1 MLLAAIIPGQ
11 PAQIYV
17 WETHDVFFFFFF
29 SRTKLLCGGVPLIIE
44 CIGNPAASRRELD

>member
-1 MLLAAIIPGQ
+1 MLLAAIIPGR

-29 SRTKLLCGGVPLIIE
+29 FKNKAHLWWWGAI
-44 CIGNPAASRRELD
+44 NN